1 MVLIT
6 VDGLRRDDVGVPFDL
21 GSGVA
26 RRRASGGGD
35 GCEEDREGRSETRHA
50 GRGHL
55 LNLSDTLRVG
65 KPSAEQVPPEGESV
79 EPEEHEEKD
88 RHTPERRS
96 NIGHLPQTADKRR

>member
-1 MVLIT
+1 MECVPPALET
-6 VDGLRRDDVGVPFDL
+6 FPDPSSPGLNTD
-21 GSGVA
+21 
-26 RRRASGGGD
+26 
-35 GCEEDREGRSETRHA
+35 
-50 GRGHL
+50 L

-96 NIGHLPQTADKRR
+96 NIGHPPQTADKCR